1 MTYMGIVII
10 IITILLFLMIY
21 KRKDLKVFWTL
32 VILITYLLF
41 WTILSFETSP
51 FYFFSIDTYPFFE
64 LSDEEINTWAVRGQI
79 GDILA
84 GHFSALAFFAI
95 ALSIYFQSEGNNKL
109 QKSIEQQEDSINQQK
124 DALKIQSDALKAQI
138 EELKES
144 REESKKQTEEFFI
157 SNMNVKLDRYYR
169 LLDEN
174 LEKVSDDF
182 YTDYEKSINKL
193 EDLLKTEIKDPVG
206 NASNMNGVITKEGL
220 QKDHDKKIENSKINK
235 SNFEIQI
242 KKLIMIL
249 NLIYDEIEM
258 LKGRYDILYQRYH
271 QELKL
276 RLDLHKVF
284 LEIKKSFEDADKCR
298 AFSLLE
304 EEQK

>member
-1 MTYMGIVII
+1 
-10 IITILLFLMIY
+10 MIY

-32 VILITYLLF
+32 VILVTYLLF

-64 LSDEEINTWAVRGQI
+64 LSDEEINIWAVRGQI

-95 ALSIYFQSEGNNKL
+95 ALSIYFQSEGNK
-109 QKSIEQQEDSINQQK
+109 QIKDS
-124 DALKIQSDALKAQI
+124 LTIQSKALEAQI
-138 EELKES
+138 KELQESRKES
-144 REESKKQTEEFFI
+144 EKQTEEFFI

-169 LLDEN
+169 ILDKN
-174 LEKVSDDF
+174 LEIVGDN
-182 YTDYEKSINKL
+182 YYRDYKNSKDRFDLSFSQLPLNEGIDAREKRRHR
-193 EDLLKTEIKDPVG
+193 E
-206 NASNMNGVITKEGL
+206 L
-220 QKDHDKKIENSKINK
+220 QKQLQDKKTIKEQYETKIKN
-235 SNFEIQI
+235 II
-242 KKLIMIL
+242 LIL
-249 NLIYDEIEM
+249 NLIYDEIEI
-258 LKGRYDILYQRYH
+258 LKGSYDISYQRYR

-276 RLDLHKVF
+276 RLDLNKVL
-284 LEIKKSFEDADKCR
+284 LEIKKSFEGADKCQ